1 MQRLDR
7 ERLLQAPLP
16 VAHEIQ
22 TRFSDA
28 DLQGHINN
36 VATVELLQE
45 GRVRFNRHVGLH
57 LLRDHHGVMVAGIQV
72 EYAAELD
79 WMEPVT
85 SHCGVLSIGRTS
97 YTIGQVLLQGGK
109 PGTFAETTLVIVGP
123 DGPSELPPDFR
134 AALEAELVE

>member
-7 ERLLQAPLP
+7 ERLMRSPMP
-16 VAHEIQ
+16 VIHDIQ

-57 LLRDHHGVMVAGIQV
+57 LLRDRYGVMVAGIQV

-79 WMEPVT
+79 WMEPVI
-85 SHCGVLSIGRTS
+85 SHAGVLSIGRSS
-97 YTIGQVLLQGGK
+97 YTIGQVLMQGGI
-109 PGTFAETTLVIVGP
+109 PGTFAETTLVIVDP
-123 DGPSELPPDFR
+123 EGPSELPVDFR
-134 AALEAELVE
+134 AALEQNLVG

>member
-7 ERLLQAPLP
+7 ERLLRSPLP
-16 VAHEIQ
+16 VIHEIQ

-45 GRVRFNRHVGLH
+45 GRVRFNRRVGLH
-57 LLRDHHGVMVAGIQV
+57 LLRDRYGVMVAGMQV

-85 SHCGVLSIGRTS
+85 SHAGVLAIGRSS
-97 YTIGQVLLQGGK
+97 YTIGQVLMQGGK

-123 DGPSELPPDFR
+123 DGPCELPTEFR
-134 AALEAELVE
+134 IELEKDYVG